1 MKPRHDSP
9 VLSTLSSDFPLSQ
22 SQSLLQG
29 FRIGSKIGLG
39 YAIALGISTLGT
51 VIGLMVGAQVQ
62 RRAEAELDSLRRVE
76 DLAIDLQLA
85 VLDVRSNEQR
95 LMTQLMRPDIP
106 FQYSL
111 SRLRLN
117 QAQVRLSN
125 FENAI
130 QDIEA
135 DEELWG
141 RGAGVAAYLN
151 DQTHFVKDYLGQLE
165 VLIGDDDFALSS
177 QRNPQEVE
185 QALQKMVVSD
195 TTRRLDEFASQLNE
209 LLIIAQRLE
218 DRSYRQL
225 EQAEAL
231 RFQILLSSML
241 VSGALAIFFGTYTS
255 RAIARPIHAV
265 TEFAHRVTEDVNF
278 DQQLPVTTSDET
290 GVLAYSLNQLV
301 GRVKDLLLAQRES
314 LERQNQL
321 QKEQLV
327 QAEKMSSL
335 GRMLAG
341 IAHEINNPVNFIYGN
356 LTHTEQYVSDLFRLI
371 HAYEAEVKDTPD
383 GVAQISKEIDLAFIE
398 DDLPKVLQS
407 MQVGAERTR
416 QIVLGLKNFARMDDN
431 LPQAVNLTACIDST
445 LLILNNRIKHGVH
458 IIRDY
463 DDVPLV
469 EGYGGLLYQVFMN
482 LISNALDTLDE
493 RKASLSKAKAEAWE
507 PTITISI
514 QCHELDQVTV
524 TVADNGCGI
533 AEEKLSRIFEE
544 FYTSKPVGVGTGLG
558 LSITREIIENKHNGT
573 IRCISTVGQG
583 TAFIIS
589 LSVRHIMIDQ
599 VQRERLAGARSSSPV
614 NLSLGTGG

>member
-9 VLSTLSSDFPLSQ
+9 VLPTLPSGFPFSP

-62 RRAEAELDSLRRVE
+62 QRAEAELDSLRRVE

-209 LLIIAQRLE
+209 LLIITQRLE

-301 GRVKDLLLAQRES
+301 GRMKDLLLAQRES

-341 IAHEINNPVNFIYGN
+341 IAHEINNPVNFMYGN
-356 LTHTEQYVSDLFRLI
+356 LSHTDRYVSDLFRLI

-383 GVAQISKEIDLAFIE
+383 GVAQISKEIDLVFIE

-407 MQVGAERTR
+407 MQVGADRTR
-416 QIVLGLKNFARMDDN
+416 QIVLGLKNFARMDDD

-445 LLILNNRIKHGVH
+445 LLILNNRIKHGVR

-493 RKASLSKAKAEAWE
+493 KKASLSKAKAEAWE

-558 LSITREIIENKHNGT
+558 LSITREIIEKKHNGI

-583 TAFIIS
+583 TTFIIS

-599 VQRERLAGARSSSPV
+599 VQRERLAGARSSSSV